1 MKIRMYSMEALNA
14 FITRMTSSL
23 ESAFTL
29 FNVNAPVI
37 KFTDDLT
44 LIEYKISNVSGL
56 KSITFEIDNED
67 FGLWIIFAKEDGS
80 MTTFKF
86 LRNFDET
93 IDKIKDNS
101 MLKMQ
106 LECIK
111 HGVENSIERGE

>member
-1 MKIRMYSMEALNA
+1 MKIRMYSMEALSA

-67 FGLWIIFAKEDGS
+67 FGLWTIFAKEDGS

-86 LRNFDET
+86 LRDFDET
-93 IDKIKDNS
+93 IDKIKDNT

>member
-1 MKIRMYSMEALNA
+1 MKIRMYSMEALSA

-23 ESAFTL
+23 ETAFTL

-44 LIEYKISNVSGL
+44 VIEYKISNVIGL
-56 KSITFEIDNED
+56 RSVSFEIDNED
-67 FGLWIIFAKEDGS
+67 FGLWVIIAKEDGS

-86 LRNFDET
+86 LKDFDET
-93 IDKIKDNS
+93 IDKINNNT